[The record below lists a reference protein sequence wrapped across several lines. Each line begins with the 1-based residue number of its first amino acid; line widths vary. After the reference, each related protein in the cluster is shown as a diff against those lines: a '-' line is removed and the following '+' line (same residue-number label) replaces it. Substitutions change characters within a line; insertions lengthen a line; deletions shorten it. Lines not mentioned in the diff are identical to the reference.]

1 MIWMD
6 EVKEADRSWIDEV
19 KRAGAIFQT
28 LK

>member
-6 EVKEADRSWIDEV
+6 EVKKADRSWIDEV
-19 KRAGAIFQT
+19 KKAGAIFQT

>member
-6 EVKEADRSWIDEV
+6 EVKKADRSWIDEV
-19 KRAGAIFQT
+19 KKDGANFQT